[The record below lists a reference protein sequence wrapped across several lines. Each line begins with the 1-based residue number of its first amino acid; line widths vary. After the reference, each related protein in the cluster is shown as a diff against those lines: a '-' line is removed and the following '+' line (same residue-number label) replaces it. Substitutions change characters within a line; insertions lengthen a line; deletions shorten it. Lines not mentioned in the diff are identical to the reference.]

1 LQLAKD
7 QTHTVEETE
16 LDHANK
22 SIMSGKELTEWM
34 GKILGC
40 KEIITRWSGS
50 RDEQM
55 KEQRAKFLVVFISNN
70 L

>member
-1 LQLAKD
+1 
-7 QTHTVEETE
+7 
-16 LDHANK
+16 
-22 SIMSGKELTEWM
+22 MSGKELTEWM

-55 KEQRAKFLVVFISNN
+55 KEQRAKFLVGFISNN